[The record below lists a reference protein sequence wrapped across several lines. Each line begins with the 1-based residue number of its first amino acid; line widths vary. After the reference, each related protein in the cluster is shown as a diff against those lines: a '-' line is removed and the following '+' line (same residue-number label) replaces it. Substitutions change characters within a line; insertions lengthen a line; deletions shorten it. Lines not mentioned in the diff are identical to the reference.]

1 MRGASLSLV
10 GMYNWNN
17 TLFDGMAYPSGFD
30 SSDKQLFVNNLVME
44 CAELEVLYSDWDFL
58 KAAID
63 LWSQKELIT
72 WERIYQLSIIQY
84 NPIENYNRT
93 EKTNVQNRGAMT
105 HSGTDSVAGSG
116 NDSDVAS
123 GYDSVVGSGNTSDVA
138 SGNTSDVATGYTSD
152 VGTGNTSDVSTGT
165 DTMTRSVTSFDSNT
179 YQPAE
184 KTEDGKG
191 TTITHNRADTITHNR
206 NDTITHNRNDTITHN
221 RNDTITHNRAD
232 TETYNRN
239 TTVTHNHGTTD
250 TTTYGHV
257 ITDTTGSLT
266 QSTISGNIGV
276 TTSQQMATQEL
287 ELAPKLN
294 IINIMIESFR
304 NRFCLLVY

>member
-10 GMYNWNN
+10 GMYNWDN
-17 TLFDGMAYPSGFD
+17 TLFDGMAFPSGFD

-72 WERIYQLSIIQY
+72 WERIYQASILEY
-84 NPIENYNRT
+84 NPIENYNRVERT
-93 EKTNVQNRGAMT
+93 DIQNRGATT

-116 NDSDVAS
+116 NDSDVS
-123 GYDSVVGSGNTSDVA
+123 TGYNSVVGSGNTSDVA
-138 SGNTSDVATGYTSD
+138 SGNTSDVAS
-152 VGTGNTSDVSTGT
+152 GNTSDVATGT
-165 DTMTRSVTSFDSNT
+165 DTTTVSRTSYDSNT

-191 TTITHNRADTITHNR
+191 T
-206 NDTITHNRNDTITHN
+206 TITHNRNDTITHN

-232 TETYNRN
+232 TETYNLN
-239 TTVTHNHGTTD
+239 STVTHNHGTTD

-257 ITDTTGSLT
+257 ITDTTGTLT
-266 QSTISGNIGV
+266 QSRISGNIGV
-276 TTSQQMATQEL
+276 TTSQQMLEQEL
-287 ELAPKLN
+287 EVAPKLN

-304 NRFCLLVY
+304 DRFCLLVY